1 MKIYEFTLV
10 LIGIFSFSLLL
21 YTTILYKN
29 DKNNLEECIED
40 NLCIEYYKK
49 YKLFNMHDESYKLY
63 LEFNNKKIN

>member
-1 MKIYEFTLV
+1 MNK
-10 LIGIFSFSLLL
+10 LLFYITCFL
-21 YTTILYKN
+21 LGSSIAICINQYFKLRDIK
-29 DKNNLEECIED
+29 ECIED